1 VSQGKP
7 STPKVAGKPAKKP
20 AKATRPSSSRTRD
33 KPEPEAQRSVGESET
48 PNEVG
53 AANVDGGQQR
63 APEDLD
69 DAPGQTTL
77 RDESSDE
84 GYGRSEGP
92 AARRLGQTGE
102 YAADDD
108 ELQYGRNLTGRNR
121 IPGAGSKRN
130 R

>member
-1 VSQGKP
+1 MCVEKDGSG
-7 STPKVAGKPAKKP
+7 A
-20 AKATRPSSSRTRD
+20 
-33 KPEPEAQRSVGESET
+33 
-48 PNEVG
+48 G
-53 AANVDGGQQR
+53 AAAGYEWQAMGVYDD
-63 APEDLD
+63 EDLD

-77 RDESSDE
+77 RDESNEE
-84 GYGRSEGP
+84 GSGRSEGP